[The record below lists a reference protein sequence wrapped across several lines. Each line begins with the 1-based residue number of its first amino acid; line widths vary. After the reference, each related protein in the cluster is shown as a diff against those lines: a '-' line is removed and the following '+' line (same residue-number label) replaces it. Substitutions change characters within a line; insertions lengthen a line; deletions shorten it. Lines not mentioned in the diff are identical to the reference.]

1 MWPDPLTS
9 PAVRQGALLRGGA
22 AALLTAALTLAAHAV
37 GGGGLP
43 SGPAVVQLLLVAATV
58 GAAAGMLPRTGDARW
73 MALLLAA
80 GQLVGHGIL
89 GAAAHH
95 TYADAA
101 PPWLMA
107 AAHLAAVL
115 VGAVLI
121 SIGDRLCRTLSRV
134 VRQALLRVPSP
145 VVVPAAVGAA
155 EADQPLFSSL
165 ALVSSVSHRG
175 PPATG

>member
-1 MWPDPLTS
+1 MSS
-9 PAVRQGALLRGGA
+9 PSVRQGALLRGGA
-22 AALLTAALTLAAHAV
+22 AALLTGALTLAAHAV

-43 SGPAVVQLLLVAATV
+43 SGPAAMQLLLVAATV
-58 GAAAGMLPRTGDARW
+58 GATAAMLPQTGDARL

-95 TYADAA
+95 SHAA
-101 PPWLMA
+101 STPPWLMV

-121 SIGDRLCRTLSRV
+121 SVGDRLCRTLGRV
-134 VRQALLRVPSP
+134 VRRTLVRIPPP
-145 VVVPAAVGAA
+145 VSVSPAAAVPD
-155 EADQPLFSSL
+155 ADQPLFSSL
-165 ALVSSVSHRG
+165 VLVSSLSHRG
-175 PPATG
+175 PPVAD